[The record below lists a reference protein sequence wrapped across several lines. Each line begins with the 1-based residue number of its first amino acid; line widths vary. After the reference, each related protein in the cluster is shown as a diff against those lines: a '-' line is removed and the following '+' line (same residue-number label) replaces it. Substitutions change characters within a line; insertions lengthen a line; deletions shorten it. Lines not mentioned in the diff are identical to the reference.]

1 MRKEYIAKVTG
12 IFPEEEVIFVRLAIF
27 TYLDSI
33 FYIVDVLSWIQWSSC
48 NIKVCIE
55 IYL

>member
-48 NIKVCIE
+48 NIKV
-55 IYL
+55 